1 VGTAANAAATLV
13 GNSTLCPGQTAQ
25 IQAVS
30 GQGTYAWFRNGQLIS
45 GATSN
50 VLSVTSA
57 GSYHAEVVSTT
68 GCSAVGQP
76 ISINA
81 SNLVPPTV
89 QNVGASALCPG
100 VQTTLQA
107 SGIYSSLL
115 WSTGAVT
122 SSVQVNTPG
131 LYWATAT
138 DVLGCVVGSD
148 TLTVTAA
155 APAVAAVSL
164 NGPQAFCDGLSTTLD
179 AGAGMATYQWY
190 WNGLPLAGE
199 VSSTLATSNAGSY
212 RVGTT
217 SSDGCSALS
226 VPQTLVVYALPAV
239 PQIVFSTAANW
250 LLSSAPSG
258 NQWFLNGTA
267 ISGADSTYW
276 QPTQNGVYTVQ
287 VTNSN
292 GCTSVS
298 SPYNFVNLGMDESGS
313 TSVRLMPNPAS
324 EVAVVHVGDGLA
336 GARMYAVDALGRRL
350 WEAEVQEGMRTLDV
364 PVATWARGIYRIVVE
379 AAHGQEVLPLVVQ

>member
-1 VGTAANAAATLV
+1 
-13 GNSTLCPGQTAQ
+13 
-25 IQAVS
+25 
-30 GQGTYAWFRNGQLIS
+30 
-45 GATSN
+45 
-50 VLSVTSA
+50 
-57 GSYHAEVVSTT
+57 
-68 GCSAVGQP
+68 
-76 ISINA
+76 
-81 SNLVPPTV
+81 
-89 QNVGASALCPG
+89 
-100 VQTTLQA
+100 
-107 SGIYSSLL
+107 
-115 WSTGAVT
+115 
-122 SSVQVNTPG
+122 
-131 LYWATAT
+131 
-138 DVLGCVVGSD
+138 
-148 TLTVTAA
+148 
-155 APAVAAVSL
+155 
-164 NGPQAFCDGLSTTLD
+164 
-179 AGAGMATYQWY
+179 
-190 WNGLPLAGE
+190 
-199 VSSTLATSNAGSY
+199 LATSNAGSY

-226 VPQTLVVYALPAV
+226 APQTLVVYALPAV

-276 QPTQNGVYTVQ
+276 QPAQNGVYTVQ
-287 VTNSN
+287 ATNSN

-350 WEAEVQEGMRTLDV
+350 WEAEVQEGMRTLEV
-364 PVATWARGIYRIVVE
+364 PVATWARGMYRIVID